1 MFFFY
6 VILIVLAIL
15 TILIIFTTIQ
25 IHVENVKF
33 RIPKNGETHIN
44 TKYKITIKFYILK
57 KINYLKLDITKDK
70 IEKAFM
76 NKNIN
81 KMMEKNKKNI
91 DIKQISNLEKMNFK
105 LKQMN
110 LKIYLGLEDAA
121 LNAIMVG
128 IISSSISIIMGI
140 LIDKNILKF
149 ENKKVEKNEIYWKIV
164 PIYQNK
170 NLLNID
176 LDCIISFKL
185 IHIIYIVI
193 NWVRV
198 NRKIPKRELSPTYKR
213 EERKKKCQNIQ

>member
-6 VILIVLAIL
+6 VILIVFAIL

-57 KINYLKLDITKDK
+57 KINYLKLDITKNK
-70 IEKAFM
+70 IEKVFM

-81 KMMEKNKKNI
+81 KMMEKNI
-91 DIKQISNLEKMNFK
+91 DIKQISNLGKMNFK

-140 LIDKNILKF
+140 LIDKNILKI
-149 ENKKVEKNEIYWKIV
+149 ENKKVKKNKIYWKIV

-185 IHIIYIVI
+185 IHIIYIII

-198 NRKIPKRELSPTYKR
+198 NGKIPKRELSPTYKM

>member
-6 VILIVLAIL
+6 VILIVFAIL

-57 KINYLKLDITKDK
+57 KINYLKLDITKNK

-81 KMMEKNKKNI
+81 KMMEKNI
-91 DIKQISNLEKMNFK
+91 DIKQISNLGKMNFK

-140 LIDKNILKF
+140 LIDKNILKI
-149 ENKKVEKNEIYWKIV
+149 ENKKVKKNKIYWKIV

-185 IHIIYIVI
+185 IHIIYIII

-198 NRKIPKRELSPTYKR
+198 NGKIPKRELSPTYKM